1 MDWTKF
7 NNHGESPNHAFE
19 VMCNILFKCWLKKEY
34 KDNISHFAF
43 VNGSGGDGGV
53 EAYGLLKSGDIIG
66 VQSKW
71 FPQKMEAS
79 QFKQIENSFY
89 TAIKVRPELKRY
101 IVCIPRDF
109 TSKKMVKNNQVARD
123 TEESKWI
130 NLCENINKEYP
141 DVVIEL
147 WDETSIQEKLCLPE
161 TQGCYRYWF
170 ECSDVFET
178 EILTSYQRAI
188 NSWAKTKYIPDLYS
202 TGYIHDKL
210 SSFTGSFEAT
220 KKKYDMTQNIYA
232 IVQKLKR
239 AYEDILRL
247 QFPENEKA
255 LFEKVKSDISVL
267 GEWLCIIREIGS
279 LVASGSDI
287 ERDNFE
293 KKFELNCDSS
303 ELKDSSLHFS
313 YYNHFHE
320 VESILDNIEDD
331 FEQFKRCM
339 ISDSHNKIIFL
350 GNQGTG
356 KTAGIVS
363 EIDLMLQDKSFL
375 PVLVQAKDYRKG
387 DSWLSILTRTIGLST
402 TWSELEL
409 FQALENAALLRNRY
423 LNESCD
429 IVVQPKCLIC
439 VDGIDEASSWS
450 FWKERIEETQVY
462 EGIFPN
468 VKFVFLSRPY
478 VFPRYYDLDYRECFY
493 TLPSSGDVSVNELF
507 DDYIAFYKIDLC
519 GNYWIKEILS
529 TPMALKLFCDLYGN
543 SSVGNLDKNS
553 LVITKLFQKKINSVE
568 ESYRKQEKETNQQ
581 SMIKTILVNIATLL
595 TNKNE
600 LTFEDIFN
608 ESKEPIKSHLEDLLF
623 FIEKEGFIYSH
634 QICEDEFSEPVI
646 VYSWGMQ
653 PAFDYLIGRKLY
665 DAIRNGKNIQIEY
678 TNGIYQMLSLIVI
691 EEDGKLISE
700 YSNIKLEESVL
711 FDLICY
717 TLANT
722 SVEIASKYRDYVKKL
737 MHYSE
742 AEFREIVNRVIIPV
756 SEINNHP
763 LGGKLLDEFLRGFDK
778 PAQRDIWWSIPTY
791 LRNNYNASW
800 RTFSELDLSMIA
812 LSDKDNYMGKPLIL
826 VWRLSSVDNDVRRD
840 CRLKLTE
847 WGINNPYE
855 YLDLLLY
862 CADINDEQ
870 IVEDIFAIAYG
881 IALGKFVQKEY
892 LEKLSSWIVE
902 NVYSEEGLFKYE
914 NSAIRYYC
922 KGIVK
927 IAISKGLCDA
937 ECEKR
942 ISEKYIRKSS
952 FMPAYKDSFDSKRLS
967 GYGPIYYDLARYVLC
982 DHLDR
987 FFCINYKTREY
998 LREAEEFIE
1007 KYKKKYDVDMLEPEG
1022 LIISIAFQYLLNQG
1036 WDEKIF
1042 WECEDKNNL
1051 GIDICIRNTYMRST
1065 HGAKSKVMTVAEK
1078 YVWCVKHR
1086 MEAVFA
1092 SQRQYNYYGQG
1103 VRYISDYYEIDDFTN
1118 TYQDYVNSRYTK
1130 IEDKWIHTDQMVKT
1144 PYKEFSA
1151 ENIEKWMK
1159 KKDTPDFTVWLGEKT
1174 DARILYAY
1182 TNIVNEVLGI
1192 EEAIW
1197 ISSGIV
1203 KNNDFEKLIAEVNVY
1218 SEERSEL
1225 LNVAEFHSY
1234 VETCGFY
1241 TPQEVCAV
1249 QSVKEANESIN
1260 IGNEKNVIQVY
1271 KLVATCLSE
1280 HIENIEKT
1288 FYLPSRIA
1296 RILTGITYGDGYE
1309 YINDNNEV
1317 VCKYSDVS
1325 KGENNQQECLQINS
1339 HILESSLKENDYRM
1353 FWVFRVY
1360 RSPSS
1365 KAYEL
1370 YGNDITH
1377 DTDRSYIV
1385 WFDEEKSRYIEL
1397 KEIEPVI
1404 AENNNDYVLKVKSLY
1419 DGLDD

>member
-1 MDWTKF
+1 
-7 NNHGESPNHAFE
+7 
-19 VMCNILFKCWLKKEY
+19 
-34 KDNISHFAF
+34 
-43 VNGSGGDGGV
+43 
-53 EAYGLLKSGDIIG
+53 
-66 VQSKW
+66 
-71 FPQKMEAS
+71 
-79 QFKQIENSFY
+79 
-89 TAIKVRPELKRY
+89 
-101 IVCIPRDF
+101 
-109 TSKKMVKNNQVARD
+109 
-123 TEESKWI
+123 
-130 NLCENINKEYP
+130 
-141 DVVIEL
+141 
-147 WDETSIQEKLCLPE
+147 
-161 TQGCYRYWF
+161 
-170 ECSDVFET
+170 
-178 EILTSYQRAI
+178 
-188 NSWAKTKYIPDLYS
+188 
-202 TGYIHDKL
+202 
-210 SSFTGSFEAT
+210 
-220 KKKYDMTQNIYA
+220 
-232 IVQKLKR
+232 
-239 AYEDILRL
+239 
-247 QFPENEKA
+247 
-255 LFEKVKSDISVL
+255 
-267 GEWLCIIREIGS
+267 
-279 LVASGSDI
+279 
-287 ERDNFE
+287 
-293 KKFELNCDSS
+293 
-303 ELKDSSLHFS
+303 
-313 YYNHFHE
+313 
-320 VESILDNIEDD
+320 
-331 FEQFKRCM
+331 
-339 ISDSHNKIIFL
+339 
-350 GNQGTG
+350 
-356 KTAGIVS
+356 
-363 EIDLMLQDKSFL
+363 
-375 PVLVQAKDYRKG
+375 
-387 DSWLSILTRTIGLST
+387 
-402 TWSELEL
+402 
-409 FQALENAALLRNRY
+409 
-423 LNESCD
+423 
-429 IVVQPKCLIC
+429 
-439 VDGIDEASSWS
+439 
-450 FWKERIEETQVY
+450 
-462 EGIFPN
+462 
-468 VKFVFLSRPY
+468 
-478 VFPRYYDLDYRECFY
+478 
-493 TLPSSGDVSVNELF
+493 
-507 DDYIAFYKIDLC
+507 
-519 GNYWIKEILS
+519 
-529 TPMALKLFCDLYGN
+529 
-543 SSVGNLDKNS
+543 
-553 LVITKLFQKKINSVE
+553 
-568 ESYRKQEKETNQQ
+568 
-581 SMIKTILVNIATLL
+581 
-595 TNKNE
+595 
-600 LTFEDIFN
+600 
-608 ESKEPIKSHLEDLLF
+608 
-623 FIEKEGFIYSH
+623 
-634 QICEDEFSEPVI
+634 
-646 VYSWGMQ
+646 
-653 PAFDYLIGRKLY
+653 
-665 DAIRNGKNIQIEY
+665 
-678 TNGIYQMLSLIVI
+678 
-691 EEDGKLISE
+691 
-700 YSNIKLEESVL
+700 
-711 FDLICY
+711 
-717 TLANT
+717 
-722 SVEIASKYRDYVKKL
+722 

-998 LREAEEFIE
+998 LRETEKFIE
-1007 KYKKKYDVDMLEPEG
+1007 KYKKEYDVDMLAPEG

-1051 GIDICIRNTYMRST
+1051 AIDICIRNTYMRST

-1092 SQRQYNYYGQG
+1092 SQLQYNYYGHG

-1144 PYKEFSA
+1144 PYKEFFA

-1419 DGLDD
+1419 DRLDD

>member
-1 MDWTKF
+1 M
-7 NNHGESPNHAFE
+7 
-19 VMCNILFKCWLKKEY
+19 
-34 KDNISHFAF
+34 
-43 VNGSGGDGGV
+43 
-53 EAYGLLKSGDIIG
+53 
-66 VQSKW
+66 
-71 FPQKMEAS
+71 
-79 QFKQIENSFY
+79 
-89 TAIKVRPELKRY
+89 
-101 IVCIPRDF
+101 
-109 TSKKMVKNNQVARD
+109 
-123 TEESKWI
+123 
-130 NLCENINKEYP
+130 
-141 DVVIEL
+141 
-147 WDETSIQEKLCLPE
+147 
-161 TQGCYRYWF
+161 
-170 ECSDVFET
+170 
-178 EILTSYQRAI
+178 
-188 NSWAKTKYIPDLYS
+188 
-202 TGYIHDKL
+202 
-210 SSFTGSFEAT
+210 
-220 KKKYDMTQNIYA
+220 
-232 IVQKLKR
+232 
-239 AYEDILRL
+239 
-247 QFPENEKA
+247 
-255 LFEKVKSDISVL
+255 
-267 GEWLCIIREIGS
+267 
-279 LVASGSDI
+279 
-287 ERDNFE
+287 
-293 KKFELNCDSS
+293 
-303 ELKDSSLHFS
+303 
-313 YYNHFHE
+313 
-320 VESILDNIEDD
+320 DNIEDD

-791 LRNNYNASW
+791 LRNNYNANW

-881 IALGKFVQKEY
+881 ITLGKFVQKEY

-998 LREAEEFIE
+998 LRESEEFIE

-1092 SQRQYNYYGQG
+1092 SQLQYNYYGQG

>member
-1 MDWTKF
+1 M
-7 NNHGESPNHAFE
+7 P
-19 VMCNILFKCWLKKEY
+19 
-34 KDNISHFAF
+34 
-43 VNGSGGDGGV
+43 
-53 EAYGLLKSGDIIG
+53 
-66 VQSKW
+66 
-71 FPQKMEAS
+71 
-79 QFKQIENSFY
+79 
-89 TAIKVRPELKRY
+89 
-101 IVCIPRDF
+101 
-109 TSKKMVKNNQVARD
+109 
-123 TEESKWI
+123 
-130 NLCENINKEYP
+130 
-141 DVVIEL
+141 
-147 WDETSIQEKLCLPE
+147 
-161 TQGCYRYWF
+161 
-170 ECSDVFET
+170 
-178 EILTSYQRAI
+178 
-188 NSWAKTKYIPDLYS
+188 
-202 TGYIHDKL
+202 
-210 SSFTGSFEAT
+210 
-220 KKKYDMTQNIYA
+220 
-232 IVQKLKR
+232 
-239 AYEDILRL
+239 
-247 QFPENEKA
+247 
-255 LFEKVKSDISVL
+255 
-267 GEWLCIIREIGS
+267 
-279 LVASGSDI
+279 
-287 ERDNFE
+287 
-293 KKFELNCDSS
+293 
-303 ELKDSSLHFS
+303 
-313 YYNHFHE
+313 
-320 VESILDNIEDD
+320 
-331 FEQFKRCM
+331 
-339 ISDSHNKIIFL
+339 
-350 GNQGTG
+350 
-356 KTAGIVS
+356 
-363 EIDLMLQDKSFL
+363 
-375 PVLVQAKDYRKG
+375 
-387 DSWLSILTRTIGLST
+387 
-402 TWSELEL
+402 
-409 FQALENAALLRNRY
+409 
-423 LNESCD
+423 
-429 IVVQPKCLIC
+429 
-439 VDGIDEASSWS
+439 
-450 FWKERIEETQVY
+450 
-462 EGIFPN
+462 
-468 VKFVFLSRPY
+468 
-478 VFPRYYDLDYRECFY
+478 
-493 TLPSSGDVSVNELF
+493 VNELF

-581 SMIKTILVNIATLL
+581 SMIKTVLVTVATLL
-595 TNKNE
+595 TNKKE
-600 LTFEDIFN
+600 VTFEDILN

-623 FIEKEGFIYSH
+623 FIENEGFIYSH
-634 QICEDEFSEPVI
+634 QICKDEFSEPAV

-665 DAIRNGKNIQIEY
+665 DAIKNGKNIQIEY

-700 YSNIKLEESVL
+700 YSNIKLEDSVL

-737 MHYSE
+737 MQYSE
-742 AEFREIVNRVIIPV
+742 AEFREIVNKVIIPV
-756 SEINNHP
+756 SKIDNHP
-763 LGGKLLDEFLRGFDK
+763 LGGNLLDEFLRSFDK

-800 RTFSELDLSMIA
+800 RTYSELDLSMIA

-892 LEKLSSWIVE
+892 LDKLSSWIVK

-927 IAISKGLCDA
+927 IAILKGLCDA
-937 ECEKR
+937 ECENR

-952 FMPAYKDSFDSKRLS
+952 FMPAYKDSFNSKRLS
-967 GYGPIYYDLARYVLC
+967 GYGPIDYDLARYVLC

-987 FFCINYKTREY
+987 FFCSDYKTREY
-998 LREAEEFIE
+998 LKETADFIE
-1007 KYKKKYDVDMLEPEG
+1007 QYKKEYDVDTLEPEG
-1022 LIISIAFQYLLNQG
+1022 LIISIAYQYLLNQG
-1036 WDEKIF
+1036 WDKKTF

-1051 GIDICIRNTYMRST
+1051 GIDICIRHTHSPST
-1065 HGAKSKVMTVAEK
+1065 HGAMSRVMTVAEK

-1086 MEAVFA
+1086 MEAAFA
-1092 SQRQYNYYGQG
+1092 SQLQYNDYGQG
-1103 VRYISDYYEIDDFTN
+1103 IRYISDYYEIDDFTN

-1159 KKDTPDFTVWLGEKT
+1159 KKDTPNFTVWLGEKT

-1203 KNNDFEKLIAEVNVY
+1203 KNNDFEKLVAEVNVY

-1260 IGNEKNVIQVY
+1260 IGNEENVIQVY
-1271 KLVATCLSE
+1271 KLVSTCLSE
-1280 HIENIEKT
+1280 HIEDIEKT

-1339 HILESSLKENDYRM
+1339 HILESFLKENDYRM

-1385 WFDEEKSRYIEL
+1385 WFDEDKSRYIEL

-1404 AENNNDYVLKVKSLY
+1404 AENNNDYVLKVKYLY
-1419 DGLDD
+1419 D

>member
-1 MDWTKF
+1 M
-7 NNHGESPNHAFE
+7 
-19 VMCNILFKCWLKKEY
+19 
-34 KDNISHFAF
+34 
-43 VNGSGGDGGV
+43 
-53 EAYGLLKSGDIIG
+53 
-66 VQSKW
+66 
-71 FPQKMEAS
+71 
-79 QFKQIENSFY
+79 
-89 TAIKVRPELKRY
+89 
-101 IVCIPRDF
+101 
-109 TSKKMVKNNQVARD
+109 
-123 TEESKWI
+123 
-130 NLCENINKEYP
+130 
-141 DVVIEL
+141 
-147 WDETSIQEKLCLPE
+147 
-161 TQGCYRYWF
+161 
-170 ECSDVFET
+170 
-178 EILTSYQRAI
+178 
-188 NSWAKTKYIPDLYS
+188 
-202 TGYIHDKL
+202 
-210 SSFTGSFEAT
+210 
-220 KKKYDMTQNIYA
+220 
-232 IVQKLKR
+232 
-239 AYEDILRL
+239 
-247 QFPENEKA
+247 
-255 LFEKVKSDISVL
+255 
-267 GEWLCIIREIGS
+267 
-279 LVASGSDI
+279 
-287 ERDNFE
+287 
-293 KKFELNCDSS
+293 
-303 ELKDSSLHFS
+303 
-313 YYNHFHE
+313 
-320 VESILDNIEDD
+320 
-331 FEQFKRCM
+331 
-339 ISDSHNKIIFL
+339 
-350 GNQGTG
+350 
-356 KTAGIVS
+356 
-363 EIDLMLQDKSFL
+363 
-375 PVLVQAKDYRKG
+375 
-387 DSWLSILTRTIGLST
+387 
-402 TWSELEL
+402 
-409 FQALENAALLRNRY
+409 
-423 LNESCD
+423 
-429 IVVQPKCLIC
+429 
-439 VDGIDEASSWS
+439 
-450 FWKERIEETQVY
+450 
-462 EGIFPN
+462 
-468 VKFVFLSRPY
+468 
-478 VFPRYYDLDYRECFY
+478 
-493 TLPSSGDVSVNELF
+493 
-507 DDYIAFYKIDLC
+507 
-519 GNYWIKEILS
+519 
-529 TPMALKLFCDLYGN
+529 
-543 SSVGNLDKNS
+543 
-553 LVITKLFQKKINSVE
+553 
-568 ESYRKQEKETNQQ
+568 
-581 SMIKTILVNIATLL
+581 
-595 TNKNE
+595 
-600 LTFEDIFN
+600 
-608 ESKEPIKSHLEDLLF
+608 
-623 FIEKEGFIYSH
+623 
-634 QICEDEFSEPVI
+634 I

-998 LREAEEFIE
+998 LRETEKFIE
-1007 KYKKKYDVDMLEPEG
+1007 KYKKEYDVDMLAPEG

-1092 SQRQYNYYGQG
+1092 SQLQYNYYGQG

-1159 KKDTPDFTVWLGEKT
+1159 KKDTPNFTVWLGEKT

>member
-1 MDWTKF
+1 M
-7 NNHGESPNHAFE
+7 
-19 VMCNILFKCWLKKEY
+19 
-34 KDNISHFAF
+34 
-43 VNGSGGDGGV
+43 
-53 EAYGLLKSGDIIG
+53 
-66 VQSKW
+66 
-71 FPQKMEAS
+71 
-79 QFKQIENSFY
+79 
-89 TAIKVRPELKRY
+89 
-101 IVCIPRDF
+101 
-109 TSKKMVKNNQVARD
+109 
-123 TEESKWI
+123 
-130 NLCENINKEYP
+130 
-141 DVVIEL
+141 
-147 WDETSIQEKLCLPE
+147 
-161 TQGCYRYWF
+161 
-170 ECSDVFET
+170 
-178 EILTSYQRAI
+178 
-188 NSWAKTKYIPDLYS
+188 
-202 TGYIHDKL
+202 
-210 SSFTGSFEAT
+210 
-220 KKKYDMTQNIYA
+220 
-232 IVQKLKR
+232 
-239 AYEDILRL
+239 
-247 QFPENEKA
+247 
-255 LFEKVKSDISVL
+255 
-267 GEWLCIIREIGS
+267 
-279 LVASGSDI
+279 
-287 ERDNFE
+287 
-293 KKFELNCDSS
+293 
-303 ELKDSSLHFS
+303 HFS

-608 ESKEPIKSHLEDLLF
+608 ESREPIKSHLEDLLF

-653 PAFDYLIGRKLY
+653 PEFDYLIGRKLY

-1092 SQRQYNYYGQG
+1092 SQLQYNYYGQG

-1404 AENNNDYVLKVKSLY
+1404 AENNNDYVLKVKYLY

>member
-1 MDWTKF
+1 M
-7 NNHGESPNHAFE
+7 
-19 VMCNILFKCWLKKEY
+19 
-34 KDNISHFAF
+34 
-43 VNGSGGDGGV
+43 
-53 EAYGLLKSGDIIG
+53 
-66 VQSKW
+66 
-71 FPQKMEAS
+71 
-79 QFKQIENSFY
+79 
-89 TAIKVRPELKRY
+89 
-101 IVCIPRDF
+101 
-109 TSKKMVKNNQVARD
+109 
-123 TEESKWI
+123 
-130 NLCENINKEYP
+130 
-141 DVVIEL
+141 
-147 WDETSIQEKLCLPE
+147 
-161 TQGCYRYWF
+161 
-170 ECSDVFET
+170 
-178 EILTSYQRAI
+178 
-188 NSWAKTKYIPDLYS
+188 
-202 TGYIHDKL
+202 
-210 SSFTGSFEAT
+210 
-220 KKKYDMTQNIYA
+220 
-232 IVQKLKR
+232 
-239 AYEDILRL
+239 
-247 QFPENEKA
+247 
-255 LFEKVKSDISVL
+255 
-267 GEWLCIIREIGS
+267 
-279 LVASGSDI
+279 
-287 ERDNFE
+287 
-293 KKFELNCDSS
+293 
-303 ELKDSSLHFS
+303 
-313 YYNHFHE
+313 
-320 VESILDNIEDD
+320 
-331 FEQFKRCM
+331 
-339 ISDSHNKIIFL
+339 
-350 GNQGTG
+350 
-356 KTAGIVS
+356 
-363 EIDLMLQDKSFL
+363 
-375 PVLVQAKDYRKG
+375 
-387 DSWLSILTRTIGLST
+387 
-402 TWSELEL
+402 
-409 FQALENAALLRNRY
+409 
-423 LNESCD
+423 
-429 IVVQPKCLIC
+429 
-439 VDGIDEASSWS
+439 
-450 FWKERIEETQVY
+450 
-462 EGIFPN
+462 
-468 VKFVFLSRPY
+468 
-478 VFPRYYDLDYRECFY
+478 
-493 TLPSSGDVSVNELF
+493 
-507 DDYIAFYKIDLC
+507 
-519 GNYWIKEILS
+519 
-529 TPMALKLFCDLYGN
+529 
-543 SSVGNLDKNS
+543 
-553 LVITKLFQKKINSVE
+553 
-568 ESYRKQEKETNQQ
+568 
-581 SMIKTILVNIATLL
+581 
-595 TNKNE
+595 
-600 LTFEDIFN
+600 
-608 ESKEPIKSHLEDLLF
+608 EDLLF

-665 DAIRNGKNIQIEY
+665 DAIRNGKNIQLEY

-998 LREAEEFIE
+998 LRETEKFIE
-1007 KYKKKYDVDMLEPEG
+1007 KYKKEYDVDMLAPEG

-1051 GIDICIRNTYMRST
+1051 AIDICIRNTYMRST

-1092 SQRQYNYYGQG
+1092 SQLQYNYYGHG

-1144 PYKEFSA
+1144 PYKEFFA

-1419 DGLDD
+1419 DRLDD

>member
-1 MDWTKF
+1 M
-7 NNHGESPNHAFE
+7 
-19 VMCNILFKCWLKKEY
+19 
-34 KDNISHFAF
+34 
-43 VNGSGGDGGV
+43 
-53 EAYGLLKSGDIIG
+53 
-66 VQSKW
+66 
-71 FPQKMEAS
+71 
-79 QFKQIENSFY
+79 
-89 TAIKVRPELKRY
+89 
-101 IVCIPRDF
+101 
-109 TSKKMVKNNQVARD
+109 
-123 TEESKWI
+123 
-130 NLCENINKEYP
+130 
-141 DVVIEL
+141 
-147 WDETSIQEKLCLPE
+147 
-161 TQGCYRYWF
+161 
-170 ECSDVFET
+170 
-178 EILTSYQRAI
+178 
-188 NSWAKTKYIPDLYS
+188 
-202 TGYIHDKL
+202 
-210 SSFTGSFEAT
+210 
-220 KKKYDMTQNIYA
+220 
-232 IVQKLKR
+232 
-239 AYEDILRL
+239 
-247 QFPENEKA
+247 
-255 LFEKVKSDISVL
+255 
-267 GEWLCIIREIGS
+267 
-279 LVASGSDI
+279 
-287 ERDNFE
+287 
-293 KKFELNCDSS
+293 
-303 ELKDSSLHFS
+303 HFS

-519 GNYWIKEILS
+519 GNYWIKEKLS

-608 ESKEPIKSHLEDLLF
+608 ESREPIKSHLEDLLF

-763 LGGKLLDEFLRGFDK
+763 LGGMLLDEFLRGFDK

-1092 SQRQYNYYGQG
+1092 SQLQYNYYGQG

>member
-1 MDWTKF
+1 M
-7 NNHGESPNHAFE
+7 
-19 VMCNILFKCWLKKEY
+19 
-34 KDNISHFAF
+34 
-43 VNGSGGDGGV
+43 
-53 EAYGLLKSGDIIG
+53 
-66 VQSKW
+66 
-71 FPQKMEAS
+71 
-79 QFKQIENSFY
+79 
-89 TAIKVRPELKRY
+89 
-101 IVCIPRDF
+101 
-109 TSKKMVKNNQVARD
+109 
-123 TEESKWI
+123 
-130 NLCENINKEYP
+130 
-141 DVVIEL
+141 
-147 WDETSIQEKLCLPE
+147 
-161 TQGCYRYWF
+161 
-170 ECSDVFET
+170 
-178 EILTSYQRAI
+178 
-188 NSWAKTKYIPDLYS
+188 
-202 TGYIHDKL
+202 
-210 SSFTGSFEAT
+210 
-220 KKKYDMTQNIYA
+220 
-232 IVQKLKR
+232 
-239 AYEDILRL
+239 
-247 QFPENEKA
+247 
-255 LFEKVKSDISVL
+255 
-267 GEWLCIIREIGS
+267 
-279 LVASGSDI
+279 
-287 ERDNFE
+287 
-293 KKFELNCDSS
+293 
-303 ELKDSSLHFS
+303 
-313 YYNHFHE
+313 
-320 VESILDNIEDD
+320 DNIEDD

-519 GNYWIKEILS
+519 GNYWIKEKLS

-608 ESKEPIKSHLEDLLF
+608 ESREPIKSHLEDLLF

-1092 SQRQYNYYGQG
+1092 SQLQYNYYGQG

-1280 HIENIEKT
+1280 HIENIEKA

>member
-1 MDWTKF
+1 MF
-7 NNHGESPNHAFE
+7 
-19 VMCNILFKCWLKKEY
+19 L
-34 KDNISHFAF
+34 
-43 VNGSGGDGGV
+43 
-53 EAYGLLKSGDIIG
+53 
-66 VQSKW
+66 
-71 FPQKMEAS
+71 
-79 QFKQIENSFY
+79 
-89 TAIKVRPELKRY
+89 Y
-101 IVCIPRDF
+101 I
-109 TSKKMVKNNQVARD
+109 
-123 TEESKWI
+123 
-130 NLCENINKEYP
+130 
-141 DVVIEL
+141 
-147 WDETSIQEKLCLPE
+147 
-161 TQGCYRYWF
+161 
-170 ECSDVFET
+170 
-178 EILTSYQRAI
+178 
-188 NSWAKTKYIPDLYS
+188 TKY
-202 TGYIHDKL
+202 
-210 SSFTGSFEAT
+210 
-220 KKKYDMTQNIYA
+220 
-232 IVQKLKR
+232 
-239 AYEDILRL
+239 
-247 QFPENEKA
+247 
-255 LFEKVKSDISVL
+255 
-267 GEWLCIIREIGS
+267 
-279 LVASGSDI
+279 
-287 ERDNFE
+287 
-293 KKFELNCDSS
+293 
-303 ELKDSSLHFS
+303 
-313 YYNHFHE
+313 
-320 VESILDNIEDD
+320 
-331 FEQFKRCM
+331 
-339 ISDSHNKIIFL
+339 
-350 GNQGTG
+350 
-356 KTAGIVS
+356 
-363 EIDLMLQDKSFL
+363 
-375 PVLVQAKDYRKG
+375 
-387 DSWLSILTRTIGLST
+387 
-402 TWSELEL
+402 
-409 FQALENAALLRNRY
+409 
-423 LNESCD
+423 
-429 IVVQPKCLIC
+429 
-439 VDGIDEASSWS
+439 
-450 FWKERIEETQVY
+450 
-462 EGIFPN
+462 
-468 VKFVFLSRPY
+468 
-478 VFPRYYDLDYRECFY
+478 
-493 TLPSSGDVSVNELF
+493 VSVNELF

-519 GNYWIKEILS
+519 GNYWIKEKLS

-608 ESKEPIKSHLEDLLF
+608 ESREPIKSHLEDLLF

-1092 SQRQYNYYGQG
+1092 SQLQYNYYGQG

-1353 FWVFRVY
+1353 FWVY

>member
-1 MDWTKF
+1 M
-7 NNHGESPNHAFE
+7 
-19 VMCNILFKCWLKKEY
+19 
-34 KDNISHFAF
+34 
-43 VNGSGGDGGV
+43 
-53 EAYGLLKSGDIIG
+53 
-66 VQSKW
+66 
-71 FPQKMEAS
+71 
-79 QFKQIENSFY
+79 
-89 TAIKVRPELKRY
+89 
-101 IVCIPRDF
+101 
-109 TSKKMVKNNQVARD
+109 
-123 TEESKWI
+123 
-130 NLCENINKEYP
+130 
-141 DVVIEL
+141 
-147 WDETSIQEKLCLPE
+147 
-161 TQGCYRYWF
+161 
-170 ECSDVFET
+170 
-178 EILTSYQRAI
+178 
-188 NSWAKTKYIPDLYS
+188 
-202 TGYIHDKL
+202 
-210 SSFTGSFEAT
+210 
-220 KKKYDMTQNIYA
+220 
-232 IVQKLKR
+232 
-239 AYEDILRL
+239 
-247 QFPENEKA
+247 
-255 LFEKVKSDISVL
+255 
-267 GEWLCIIREIGS
+267 
-279 LVASGSDI
+279 
-287 ERDNFE
+287 
-293 KKFELNCDSS
+293 
-303 ELKDSSLHFS
+303 HFS

-791 LRNNYNASW
+791 LRNNYNANW

-881 IALGKFVQKEY
+881 ITLGKFVQKEY

-998 LREAEEFIE
+998 LRESEEFIE

-1092 SQRQYNYYGQG
+1092 SQLQYNYYGQG

>member
-1 MDWTKF
+1 M
-7 NNHGESPNHAFE
+7 
-19 VMCNILFKCWLKKEY
+19 
-34 KDNISHFAF
+34 
-43 VNGSGGDGGV
+43 
-53 EAYGLLKSGDIIG
+53 
-66 VQSKW
+66 
-71 FPQKMEAS
+71 
-79 QFKQIENSFY
+79 
-89 TAIKVRPELKRY
+89 
-101 IVCIPRDF
+101 
-109 TSKKMVKNNQVARD
+109 
-123 TEESKWI
+123 
-130 NLCENINKEYP
+130 
-141 DVVIEL
+141 
-147 WDETSIQEKLCLPE
+147 
-161 TQGCYRYWF
+161 
-170 ECSDVFET
+170 
-178 EILTSYQRAI
+178 
-188 NSWAKTKYIPDLYS
+188 
-202 TGYIHDKL
+202 
-210 SSFTGSFEAT
+210 
-220 KKKYDMTQNIYA
+220 
-232 IVQKLKR
+232 
-239 AYEDILRL
+239 
-247 QFPENEKA
+247 
-255 LFEKVKSDISVL
+255 
-267 GEWLCIIREIGS
+267 
-279 LVASGSDI
+279 
-287 ERDNFE
+287 
-293 KKFELNCDSS
+293 
-303 ELKDSSLHFS
+303 
-313 YYNHFHE
+313 
-320 VESILDNIEDD
+320 DNIEDD

-519 GNYWIKEILS
+519 GNYWIKEKLS

-608 ESKEPIKSHLEDLLF
+608 ESREPIKSHLEDLLF

-1092 SQRQYNYYGQG
+1092 SQLQYNYYGQG

>member
-1 MDWTKF
+1 
-7 NNHGESPNHAFE
+7 
-19 VMCNILFKCWLKKEY
+19 
-34 KDNISHFAF
+34 
-43 VNGSGGDGGV
+43 
-53 EAYGLLKSGDIIG
+53 
-66 VQSKW
+66 
-71 FPQKMEAS
+71 
-79 QFKQIENSFY
+79 
-89 TAIKVRPELKRY
+89 
-101 IVCIPRDF
+101 
-109 TSKKMVKNNQVARD
+109 
-123 TEESKWI
+123 
-130 NLCENINKEYP
+130 
-141 DVVIEL
+141 
-147 WDETSIQEKLCLPE
+147 
-161 TQGCYRYWF
+161 
-170 ECSDVFET
+170 
-178 EILTSYQRAI
+178 
-188 NSWAKTKYIPDLYS
+188 
-202 TGYIHDKL
+202 
-210 SSFTGSFEAT
+210 
-220 KKKYDMTQNIYA
+220 
-232 IVQKLKR
+232 
-239 AYEDILRL
+239 
-247 QFPENEKA
+247 
-255 LFEKVKSDISVL
+255 
-267 GEWLCIIREIGS
+267 
-279 LVASGSDI
+279 
-287 ERDNFE
+287 
-293 KKFELNCDSS
+293 
-303 ELKDSSLHFS
+303 
-313 YYNHFHE
+313 
-320 VESILDNIEDD
+320 
-331 FEQFKRCM
+331 M

-1092 SQRQYNYYGQG
+1092 SQLQYNYYGQG

-1397 KEIEPVI
+1397 KEIEPAI

>member
-1 MDWTKF
+1 M
-7 NNHGESPNHAFE
+7 
-19 VMCNILFKCWLKKEY
+19 
-34 KDNISHFAF
+34 
-43 VNGSGGDGGV
+43 
-53 EAYGLLKSGDIIG
+53 
-66 VQSKW
+66 
-71 FPQKMEAS
+71 
-79 QFKQIENSFY
+79 
-89 TAIKVRPELKRY
+89 
-101 IVCIPRDF
+101 
-109 TSKKMVKNNQVARD
+109 
-123 TEESKWI
+123 
-130 NLCENINKEYP
+130 
-141 DVVIEL
+141 
-147 WDETSIQEKLCLPE
+147 
-161 TQGCYRYWF
+161 
-170 ECSDVFET
+170 
-178 EILTSYQRAI
+178 
-188 NSWAKTKYIPDLYS
+188 
-202 TGYIHDKL
+202 
-210 SSFTGSFEAT
+210 
-220 KKKYDMTQNIYA
+220 
-232 IVQKLKR
+232 
-239 AYEDILRL
+239 
-247 QFPENEKA
+247 
-255 LFEKVKSDISVL
+255 
-267 GEWLCIIREIGS
+267 
-279 LVASGSDI
+279 
-287 ERDNFE
+287 
-293 KKFELNCDSS
+293 
-303 ELKDSSLHFS
+303 
-313 YYNHFHE
+313 
-320 VESILDNIEDD
+320 
-331 FEQFKRCM
+331 
-339 ISDSHNKIIFL
+339 
-350 GNQGTG
+350 
-356 KTAGIVS
+356 
-363 EIDLMLQDKSFL
+363 
-375 PVLVQAKDYRKG
+375 
-387 DSWLSILTRTIGLST
+387 
-402 TWSELEL
+402 
-409 FQALENAALLRNRY
+409 
-423 LNESCD
+423 
-429 IVVQPKCLIC
+429 
-439 VDGIDEASSWS
+439 
-450 FWKERIEETQVY
+450 
-462 EGIFPN
+462 
-468 VKFVFLSRPY
+468 
-478 VFPRYYDLDYRECFY
+478 
-493 TLPSSGDVSVNELF
+493 SVNELF

-608 ESKEPIKSHLEDLLF
+608 ESREPIKSHLEDLLF

-665 DAIRNGKNIQIEY
+665 DAIRNGKNIQLEY

-998 LREAEEFIE
+998 LRETEKFIE
-1007 KYKKKYDVDMLEPEG
+1007 KYKKEYDVDMLAPEG

-1051 GIDICIRNTYMRST
+1051 AIDICIRNTYMRSP

-1092 SQRQYNYYGQG
+1092 SQLQYNYYGHG

-1144 PYKEFSA
+1144 PYKEFFA

-1419 DGLDD
+1419 DRLDD

>member
-1 MDWTKF
+1 M
-7 NNHGESPNHAFE
+7 
-19 VMCNILFKCWLKKEY
+19 
-34 KDNISHFAF
+34 
-43 VNGSGGDGGV
+43 
-53 EAYGLLKSGDIIG
+53 
-66 VQSKW
+66 
-71 FPQKMEAS
+71 
-79 QFKQIENSFY
+79 
-89 TAIKVRPELKRY
+89 
-101 IVCIPRDF
+101 
-109 TSKKMVKNNQVARD
+109 
-123 TEESKWI
+123 
-130 NLCENINKEYP
+130 
-141 DVVIEL
+141 
-147 WDETSIQEKLCLPE
+147 
-161 TQGCYRYWF
+161 
-170 ECSDVFET
+170 
-178 EILTSYQRAI
+178 
-188 NSWAKTKYIPDLYS
+188 
-202 TGYIHDKL
+202 
-210 SSFTGSFEAT
+210 
-220 KKKYDMTQNIYA
+220 
-232 IVQKLKR
+232 
-239 AYEDILRL
+239 
-247 QFPENEKA
+247 
-255 LFEKVKSDISVL
+255 
-267 GEWLCIIREIGS
+267 
-279 LVASGSDI
+279 
-287 ERDNFE
+287 
-293 KKFELNCDSS
+293 
-303 ELKDSSLHFS
+303 
-313 YYNHFHE
+313 
-320 VESILDNIEDD
+320 
-331 FEQFKRCM
+331 
-339 ISDSHNKIIFL
+339 
-350 GNQGTG
+350 
-356 KTAGIVS
+356 
-363 EIDLMLQDKSFL
+363 
-375 PVLVQAKDYRKG
+375 
-387 DSWLSILTRTIGLST
+387 
-402 TWSELEL
+402 
-409 FQALENAALLRNRY
+409 
-423 LNESCD
+423 
-429 IVVQPKCLIC
+429 
-439 VDGIDEASSWS
+439 
-450 FWKERIEETQVY
+450 
-462 EGIFPN
+462 
-468 VKFVFLSRPY
+468 
-478 VFPRYYDLDYRECFY
+478 
-493 TLPSSGDVSVNELF
+493 
-507 DDYIAFYKIDLC
+507 
-519 GNYWIKEILS
+519 
-529 TPMALKLFCDLYGN
+529 
-543 SSVGNLDKNS
+543 
-553 LVITKLFQKKINSVE
+553 
-568 ESYRKQEKETNQQ
+568 
-581 SMIKTILVNIATLL
+581 
-595 TNKNE
+595 
-600 LTFEDIFN
+600 
-608 ESKEPIKSHLEDLLF
+608 
-623 FIEKEGFIYSH
+623 
-634 QICEDEFSEPVI
+634 I

-717 TLANT
+717 TLANA
-722 SVEIASKYRDYVKKL
+722 SVEIASKYHDYVKKL

-778 PAQRDIWWSIPTY
+778 PAQRDIWWSIPSY

-840 CRLKLTE
+840 CRLNLTE

-998 LREAEEFIE
+998 LRETEKFIE
-1007 KYKKKYDVDMLEPEG
+1007 KYKKEYDVDMLAPEG

-1092 SQRQYNYYGQG
+1092 SQLQYNYYGQG

-1339 HILESSLKENDYRM
+1339 HILASSLKENDYRM

-1404 AENNNDYVLKVKSLY
+1404 VENNNDYVLKVKYLY
-1419 DGLDD
+1419 D

>member
-1 MDWTKF
+1 M
-7 NNHGESPNHAFE
+7 
-19 VMCNILFKCWLKKEY
+19 
-34 KDNISHFAF
+34 
-43 VNGSGGDGGV
+43 
-53 EAYGLLKSGDIIG
+53 
-66 VQSKW
+66 
-71 FPQKMEAS
+71 
-79 QFKQIENSFY
+79 
-89 TAIKVRPELKRY
+89 
-101 IVCIPRDF
+101 
-109 TSKKMVKNNQVARD
+109 
-123 TEESKWI
+123 
-130 NLCENINKEYP
+130 
-141 DVVIEL
+141 
-147 WDETSIQEKLCLPE
+147 
-161 TQGCYRYWF
+161 
-170 ECSDVFET
+170 
-178 EILTSYQRAI
+178 
-188 NSWAKTKYIPDLYS
+188 
-202 TGYIHDKL
+202 
-210 SSFTGSFEAT
+210 
-220 KKKYDMTQNIYA
+220 
-232 IVQKLKR
+232 
-239 AYEDILRL
+239 
-247 QFPENEKA
+247 
-255 LFEKVKSDISVL
+255 
-267 GEWLCIIREIGS
+267 
-279 LVASGSDI
+279 
-287 ERDNFE
+287 
-293 KKFELNCDSS
+293 
-303 ELKDSSLHFS
+303 HFS

-363 EIDLMLQDKSFL
+363 EIDLILQDKSFL

-478 VFPRYYDLDYRECFY
+478 VFPRYCDLDYRECFY

-608 ESKEPIKSHLEDLLF
+608 ESREPIKSHLEDLLF

-1092 SQRQYNYYGQG
+1092 SQLQYNYYGQG

>member
-1 MDWTKF
+1 M
-7 NNHGESPNHAFE
+7 
-19 VMCNILFKCWLKKEY
+19 
-34 KDNISHFAF
+34 
-43 VNGSGGDGGV
+43 
-53 EAYGLLKSGDIIG
+53 
-66 VQSKW
+66 
-71 FPQKMEAS
+71 
-79 QFKQIENSFY
+79 
-89 TAIKVRPELKRY
+89 
-101 IVCIPRDF
+101 
-109 TSKKMVKNNQVARD
+109 
-123 TEESKWI
+123 
-130 NLCENINKEYP
+130 
-141 DVVIEL
+141 
-147 WDETSIQEKLCLPE
+147 
-161 TQGCYRYWF
+161 
-170 ECSDVFET
+170 
-178 EILTSYQRAI
+178 
-188 NSWAKTKYIPDLYS
+188 
-202 TGYIHDKL
+202 
-210 SSFTGSFEAT
+210 
-220 KKKYDMTQNIYA
+220 
-232 IVQKLKR
+232 
-239 AYEDILRL
+239 
-247 QFPENEKA
+247 
-255 LFEKVKSDISVL
+255 
-267 GEWLCIIREIGS
+267 
-279 LVASGSDI
+279 
-287 ERDNFE
+287 
-293 KKFELNCDSS
+293 
-303 ELKDSSLHFS
+303 
-313 YYNHFHE
+313 
-320 VESILDNIEDD
+320 
-331 FEQFKRCM
+331 
-339 ISDSHNKIIFL
+339 
-350 GNQGTG
+350 
-356 KTAGIVS
+356 
-363 EIDLMLQDKSFL
+363 
-375 PVLVQAKDYRKG
+375 
-387 DSWLSILTRTIGLST
+387 
-402 TWSELEL
+402 
-409 FQALENAALLRNRY
+409 
-423 LNESCD
+423 
-429 IVVQPKCLIC
+429 
-439 VDGIDEASSWS
+439 
-450 FWKERIEETQVY
+450 
-462 EGIFPN
+462 
-468 VKFVFLSRPY
+468 
-478 VFPRYYDLDYRECFY
+478 
-493 TLPSSGDVSVNELF
+493 SVNELF

-568 ESYRKQEKETNQQ
+568 ESYRKQEKEINQQ

-608 ESKEPIKSHLEDLLF
+608 ESREPIKSHLEDLLF

-711 FDLICY
+711 FDLIFY

-722 SVEIASKYRDYVKKL
+722 SVEIASKYHDYVKKL

-778 PAQRDIWWSIPTY
+778 PAQRDIWWSIPSY

-998 LREAEEFIE
+998 LRETEKFIE
-1007 KYKKKYDVDMLEPEG
+1007 KYKKEYDVDMLAPEG

-1092 SQRQYNYYGQG
+1092 SQLQYNYYGQG

-1296 RILTGITYGDGYE
+1296 RILMGITYGDGYE

-1339 HILESSLKENDYRM
+1339 HILASSLKENDYRM

-1404 AENNNDYVLKVKSLY
+1404 VENNNDYVLKVKYLY
-1419 DGLDD
+1419 D

>member
-1 MDWTKF
+1 M
-7 NNHGESPNHAFE
+7 
-19 VMCNILFKCWLKKEY
+19 
-34 KDNISHFAF
+34 
-43 VNGSGGDGGV
+43 
-53 EAYGLLKSGDIIG
+53 
-66 VQSKW
+66 
-71 FPQKMEAS
+71 
-79 QFKQIENSFY
+79 
-89 TAIKVRPELKRY
+89 
-101 IVCIPRDF
+101 
-109 TSKKMVKNNQVARD
+109 
-123 TEESKWI
+123 
-130 NLCENINKEYP
+130 
-141 DVVIEL
+141 
-147 WDETSIQEKLCLPE
+147 
-161 TQGCYRYWF
+161 
-170 ECSDVFET
+170 
-178 EILTSYQRAI
+178 
-188 NSWAKTKYIPDLYS
+188 
-202 TGYIHDKL
+202 
-210 SSFTGSFEAT
+210 
-220 KKKYDMTQNIYA
+220 
-232 IVQKLKR
+232 
-239 AYEDILRL
+239 
-247 QFPENEKA
+247 
-255 LFEKVKSDISVL
+255 
-267 GEWLCIIREIGS
+267 
-279 LVASGSDI
+279 
-287 ERDNFE
+287 
-293 KKFELNCDSS
+293 
-303 ELKDSSLHFS
+303 
-313 YYNHFHE
+313 
-320 VESILDNIEDD
+320 
-331 FEQFKRCM
+331 
-339 ISDSHNKIIFL
+339 
-350 GNQGTG
+350 
-356 KTAGIVS
+356 
-363 EIDLMLQDKSFL
+363 
-375 PVLVQAKDYRKG
+375 
-387 DSWLSILTRTIGLST
+387 
-402 TWSELEL
+402 
-409 FQALENAALLRNRY
+409 
-423 LNESCD
+423 
-429 IVVQPKCLIC
+429 
-439 VDGIDEASSWS
+439 
-450 FWKERIEETQVY
+450 
-462 EGIFPN
+462 
-468 VKFVFLSRPY
+468 
-478 VFPRYYDLDYRECFY
+478 
-493 TLPSSGDVSVNELF
+493 
-507 DDYIAFYKIDLC
+507 
-519 GNYWIKEILS
+519 
-529 TPMALKLFCDLYGN
+529 
-543 SSVGNLDKNS
+543 
-553 LVITKLFQKKINSVE
+553 
-568 ESYRKQEKETNQQ
+568 
-581 SMIKTILVNIATLL
+581 
-595 TNKNE
+595 
-600 LTFEDIFN
+600 
-608 ESKEPIKSHLEDLLF
+608 
-623 FIEKEGFIYSH
+623 
-634 QICEDEFSEPVI
+634 I

-722 SVEIASKYRDYVKKL
+722 SVEIASKYHDYVKKL

-756 SEINNHP
+756 SEINNHH

-778 PAQRDIWWSIPTY
+778 PAQRDIWWSIPSY

-998 LREAEEFIE
+998 LRETEKFIE
-1007 KYKKKYDVDMLEPEG
+1007 KYKKEYDVDMLAPEG

-1092 SQRQYNYYGQG
+1092 SQLQYNYYGQG

-1339 HILESSLKENDYRM
+1339 HILASSLKENDYRM

-1404 AENNNDYVLKVKSLY
+1404 VENNNDYVLKVKYLY
-1419 DGLDD
+1419 D

>member
-1 MDWTKF
+1 M
-7 NNHGESPNHAFE
+7 
-19 VMCNILFKCWLKKEY
+19 
-34 KDNISHFAF
+34 
-43 VNGSGGDGGV
+43 
-53 EAYGLLKSGDIIG
+53 
-66 VQSKW
+66 
-71 FPQKMEAS
+71 
-79 QFKQIENSFY
+79 
-89 TAIKVRPELKRY
+89 
-101 IVCIPRDF
+101 
-109 TSKKMVKNNQVARD
+109 
-123 TEESKWI
+123 
-130 NLCENINKEYP
+130 
-141 DVVIEL
+141 
-147 WDETSIQEKLCLPE
+147 
-161 TQGCYRYWF
+161 
-170 ECSDVFET
+170 
-178 EILTSYQRAI
+178 
-188 NSWAKTKYIPDLYS
+188 
-202 TGYIHDKL
+202 
-210 SSFTGSFEAT
+210 
-220 KKKYDMTQNIYA
+220 
-232 IVQKLKR
+232 
-239 AYEDILRL
+239 
-247 QFPENEKA
+247 
-255 LFEKVKSDISVL
+255 
-267 GEWLCIIREIGS
+267 
-279 LVASGSDI
+279 
-287 ERDNFE
+287 
-293 KKFELNCDSS
+293 
-303 ELKDSSLHFS
+303 HFS

-519 GNYWIKEILS
+519 GNYWIKEKLS

-608 ESKEPIKSHLEDLLF
+608 ESREPIKSHLEDLLF

-1092 SQRQYNYYGQG
+1092 SQLQYNYYGQG

>member
-1 MDWTKF
+1 
-7 NNHGESPNHAFE
+7 
-19 VMCNILFKCWLKKEY
+19 
-34 KDNISHFAF
+34 
-43 VNGSGGDGGV
+43 
-53 EAYGLLKSGDIIG
+53 
-66 VQSKW
+66 
-71 FPQKMEAS
+71 
-79 QFKQIENSFY
+79 
-89 TAIKVRPELKRY
+89 
-101 IVCIPRDF
+101 
-109 TSKKMVKNNQVARD
+109 
-123 TEESKWI
+123 
-130 NLCENINKEYP
+130 
-141 DVVIEL
+141 
-147 WDETSIQEKLCLPE
+147 
-161 TQGCYRYWF
+161 
-170 ECSDVFET
+170 
-178 EILTSYQRAI
+178 
-188 NSWAKTKYIPDLYS
+188 
-202 TGYIHDKL
+202 
-210 SSFTGSFEAT
+210 
-220 KKKYDMTQNIYA
+220 
-232 IVQKLKR
+232 
-239 AYEDILRL
+239 
-247 QFPENEKA
+247 
-255 LFEKVKSDISVL
+255 
-267 GEWLCIIREIGS
+267 
-279 LVASGSDI
+279 
-287 ERDNFE
+287 
-293 KKFELNCDSS
+293 
-303 ELKDSSLHFS
+303 
-313 YYNHFHE
+313 
-320 VESILDNIEDD
+320 
-331 FEQFKRCM
+331 
-339 ISDSHNKIIFL
+339 
-350 GNQGTG
+350 
-356 KTAGIVS
+356 
-363 EIDLMLQDKSFL
+363 
-375 PVLVQAKDYRKG
+375 
-387 DSWLSILTRTIGLST
+387 
-402 TWSELEL
+402 
-409 FQALENAALLRNRY
+409 
-423 LNESCD
+423 
-429 IVVQPKCLIC
+429 
-439 VDGIDEASSWS
+439 
-450 FWKERIEETQVY
+450 
-462 EGIFPN
+462 
-468 VKFVFLSRPY
+468 
-478 VFPRYYDLDYRECFY
+478 
-493 TLPSSGDVSVNELF
+493 
-507 DDYIAFYKIDLC
+507 
-519 GNYWIKEILS
+519 
-529 TPMALKLFCDLYGN
+529 
-543 SSVGNLDKNS
+543 
-553 LVITKLFQKKINSVE
+553 
-568 ESYRKQEKETNQQ
+568 
-581 SMIKTILVNIATLL
+581 
-595 TNKNE
+595 
-600 LTFEDIFN
+600 
-608 ESKEPIKSHLEDLLF
+608 
-623 FIEKEGFIYSH
+623 
-634 QICEDEFSEPVI
+634 
-646 VYSWGMQ
+646 
-653 PAFDYLIGRKLY
+653 
-665 DAIRNGKNIQIEY
+665 
-678 TNGIYQMLSLIVI
+678 
-691 EEDGKLISE
+691 
-700 YSNIKLEESVL
+700 
-711 FDLICY
+711 
-717 TLANT
+717 
-722 SVEIASKYRDYVKKL
+722 

-1092 SQRQYNYYGQG
+1092 SQLQYNYYGQG

-1288 FYLPSRIA
+1288 FYLPSRI
-1296 RILTGITYGDGYE
+1296 TFKGQITRTALMLLG
-1309 YINDNNEV
+1309 
-1317 VCKYSDVS
+1317 K
-1325 KGENNQQECLQINS
+1325 K
-1339 HILESSLKENDYRM
+1339 ESSFYFDGFVPRITWTLYNADKS
-1353 FWVFRVY
+1353 V
-1360 RSPSS
+1360 
-1365 KAYEL
+1365 KAYEHFDMPL
-1370 YGNDITH
+1370 LLAVDKVYGKIRNEKYRYIADQTTLFPEEVDQYNPNLVKEIINNCIAHSDYRLRGKINLEEYEDHLVFINEGAFIPETVEQALEPGYKPPYYRNAFLCNAMVNMYMIDTNSMGIPMIYEIQKGKCFPLPTFDLDTPNRVVVTVYGKVLDPNYTRLLHANDDLDLRTVFLLDQVQKKKTISKE
-1377 DTDRSYIV
+1377 DFSQLKSRNLVEGRYPNIFVSYKV
-1385 WFDEEKSRYIEL
+1385 AKVVGDKANYVRQKGLDEEVCMHFILSTLKLGPAKKSDLLAVLKDVLPDVLTDQQKSRKLSNLLQKMKKNGI
-1397 KEIEPVI
+1397 IDVRGI
-1404 AENNNDYVLKVKSLY
+1404 AINSEWYLLTKD
-1419 DGLDD
+1419 

>member
-1 MDWTKF
+1 
-7 NNHGESPNHAFE
+7 
-19 VMCNILFKCWLKKEY
+19 
-34 KDNISHFAF
+34 
-43 VNGSGGDGGV
+43 
-53 EAYGLLKSGDIIG
+53 
-66 VQSKW
+66 
-71 FPQKMEAS
+71 
-79 QFKQIENSFY
+79 
-89 TAIKVRPELKRY
+89 
-101 IVCIPRDF
+101 
-109 TSKKMVKNNQVARD
+109 
-123 TEESKWI
+123 
-130 NLCENINKEYP
+130 
-141 DVVIEL
+141 
-147 WDETSIQEKLCLPE
+147 
-161 TQGCYRYWF
+161 
-170 ECSDVFET
+170 
-178 EILTSYQRAI
+178 
-188 NSWAKTKYIPDLYS
+188 
-202 TGYIHDKL
+202 
-210 SSFTGSFEAT
+210 
-220 KKKYDMTQNIYA
+220 
-232 IVQKLKR
+232 
-239 AYEDILRL
+239 
-247 QFPENEKA
+247 
-255 LFEKVKSDISVL
+255 
-267 GEWLCIIREIGS
+267 
-279 LVASGSDI
+279 
-287 ERDNFE
+287 
-293 KKFELNCDSS
+293 
-303 ELKDSSLHFS
+303 
-313 YYNHFHE
+313 
-320 VESILDNIEDD
+320 
-331 FEQFKRCM
+331 M

-608 ESKEPIKSHLEDLLF
+608 ESREPIKSHLEDLLF

-1092 SQRQYNYYGQG
+1092 SQLQYNYYGQG

-1404 AENNNDYVLKVKSLY
+1404 AENNNDYVLKVKYLY

>member
-1 MDWTKF
+1 M
-7 NNHGESPNHAFE
+7 
-19 VMCNILFKCWLKKEY
+19 
-34 KDNISHFAF
+34 
-43 VNGSGGDGGV
+43 
-53 EAYGLLKSGDIIG
+53 
-66 VQSKW
+66 
-71 FPQKMEAS
+71 
-79 QFKQIENSFY
+79 
-89 TAIKVRPELKRY
+89 
-101 IVCIPRDF
+101 
-109 TSKKMVKNNQVARD
+109 
-123 TEESKWI
+123 
-130 NLCENINKEYP
+130 
-141 DVVIEL
+141 
-147 WDETSIQEKLCLPE
+147 
-161 TQGCYRYWF
+161 
-170 ECSDVFET
+170 
-178 EILTSYQRAI
+178 
-188 NSWAKTKYIPDLYS
+188 
-202 TGYIHDKL
+202 
-210 SSFTGSFEAT
+210 
-220 KKKYDMTQNIYA
+220 
-232 IVQKLKR
+232 
-239 AYEDILRL
+239 
-247 QFPENEKA
+247 
-255 LFEKVKSDISVL
+255 
-267 GEWLCIIREIGS
+267 
-279 LVASGSDI
+279 
-287 ERDNFE
+287 
-293 KKFELNCDSS
+293 
-303 ELKDSSLHFS
+303 
-313 YYNHFHE
+313 
-320 VESILDNIEDD
+320 
-331 FEQFKRCM
+331 
-339 ISDSHNKIIFL
+339 
-350 GNQGTG
+350 
-356 KTAGIVS
+356 
-363 EIDLMLQDKSFL
+363 
-375 PVLVQAKDYRKG
+375 
-387 DSWLSILTRTIGLST
+387 
-402 TWSELEL
+402 
-409 FQALENAALLRNRY
+409 
-423 LNESCD
+423 
-429 IVVQPKCLIC
+429 
-439 VDGIDEASSWS
+439 
-450 FWKERIEETQVY
+450 
-462 EGIFPN
+462 
-468 VKFVFLSRPY
+468 
-478 VFPRYYDLDYRECFY
+478 
-493 TLPSSGDVSVNELF
+493 SVNELF

-519 GNYWIKEILS
+519 GNYWIKEKLS

-608 ESKEPIKSHLEDLLF
+608 ESREPIKSHLEDLLF

-1092 SQRQYNYYGQG
+1092 SQLQYNYYGQG

>member
-1 MDWTKF
+1 M
-7 NNHGESPNHAFE
+7 
-19 VMCNILFKCWLKKEY
+19 
-34 KDNISHFAF
+34 
-43 VNGSGGDGGV
+43 
-53 EAYGLLKSGDIIG
+53 
-66 VQSKW
+66 
-71 FPQKMEAS
+71 
-79 QFKQIENSFY
+79 
-89 TAIKVRPELKRY
+89 
-101 IVCIPRDF
+101 
-109 TSKKMVKNNQVARD
+109 
-123 TEESKWI
+123 
-130 NLCENINKEYP
+130 
-141 DVVIEL
+141 
-147 WDETSIQEKLCLPE
+147 
-161 TQGCYRYWF
+161 
-170 ECSDVFET
+170 
-178 EILTSYQRAI
+178 
-188 NSWAKTKYIPDLYS
+188 
-202 TGYIHDKL
+202 
-210 SSFTGSFEAT
+210 
-220 KKKYDMTQNIYA
+220 
-232 IVQKLKR
+232 
-239 AYEDILRL
+239 
-247 QFPENEKA
+247 
-255 LFEKVKSDISVL
+255 
-267 GEWLCIIREIGS
+267 
-279 LVASGSDI
+279 
-287 ERDNFE
+287 
-293 KKFELNCDSS
+293 
-303 ELKDSSLHFS
+303 HFS

-608 ESKEPIKSHLEDLLF
+608 ESREPIKSHLEDLLF
-623 FIEKEGFIYSH
+623 FIEKEGVIYSH

-1092 SQRQYNYYGQG
+1092 SQLQYNYYGQG

-1404 AENNNDYVLKVKSLY
+1404 VENNNDYVLKVKYLY

>member
-1 MDWTKF
+1 M
-7 NNHGESPNHAFE
+7 
-19 VMCNILFKCWLKKEY
+19 
-34 KDNISHFAF
+34 
-43 VNGSGGDGGV
+43 
-53 EAYGLLKSGDIIG
+53 
-66 VQSKW
+66 
-71 FPQKMEAS
+71 
-79 QFKQIENSFY
+79 
-89 TAIKVRPELKRY
+89 
-101 IVCIPRDF
+101 
-109 TSKKMVKNNQVARD
+109 
-123 TEESKWI
+123 
-130 NLCENINKEYP
+130 
-141 DVVIEL
+141 
-147 WDETSIQEKLCLPE
+147 
-161 TQGCYRYWF
+161 
-170 ECSDVFET
+170 
-178 EILTSYQRAI
+178 
-188 NSWAKTKYIPDLYS
+188 
-202 TGYIHDKL
+202 
-210 SSFTGSFEAT
+210 
-220 KKKYDMTQNIYA
+220 
-232 IVQKLKR
+232 
-239 AYEDILRL
+239 
-247 QFPENEKA
+247 
-255 LFEKVKSDISVL
+255 
-267 GEWLCIIREIGS
+267 
-279 LVASGSDI
+279 
-287 ERDNFE
+287 
-293 KKFELNCDSS
+293 
-303 ELKDSSLHFS
+303 HFS

-568 ESYRKQEKETNQQ
+568 ESYIKQEKETNQQ

-608 ESKEPIKSHLEDLLF
+608 ESREPIKSHLEDLLF

-998 LREAEEFIE
+998 LRETEKFIE
-1007 KYKKKYDVDMLEPEG
+1007 KYKKEYDVDMLAPEG

-1092 SQRQYNYYGQG
+1092 SQLQYNYYGQG

>member
-1 MDWTKF
+1 M
-7 NNHGESPNHAFE
+7 
-19 VMCNILFKCWLKKEY
+19 
-34 KDNISHFAF
+34 
-43 VNGSGGDGGV
+43 
-53 EAYGLLKSGDIIG
+53 
-66 VQSKW
+66 
-71 FPQKMEAS
+71 
-79 QFKQIENSFY
+79 
-89 TAIKVRPELKRY
+89 
-101 IVCIPRDF
+101 
-109 TSKKMVKNNQVARD
+109 
-123 TEESKWI
+123 
-130 NLCENINKEYP
+130 
-141 DVVIEL
+141 
-147 WDETSIQEKLCLPE
+147 
-161 TQGCYRYWF
+161 
-170 ECSDVFET
+170 
-178 EILTSYQRAI
+178 
-188 NSWAKTKYIPDLYS
+188 
-202 TGYIHDKL
+202 
-210 SSFTGSFEAT
+210 
-220 KKKYDMTQNIYA
+220 
-232 IVQKLKR
+232 
-239 AYEDILRL
+239 
-247 QFPENEKA
+247 
-255 LFEKVKSDISVL
+255 
-267 GEWLCIIREIGS
+267 
-279 LVASGSDI
+279 
-287 ERDNFE
+287 
-293 KKFELNCDSS
+293 
-303 ELKDSSLHFS
+303 
-313 YYNHFHE
+313 
-320 VESILDNIEDD
+320 DNIEDD

-608 ESKEPIKSHLEDLLF
+608 ESREPIKSHLEDLLF

-967 GYGPIYYDLARYVLC
+967 GYGPIDYDLARYVLC

-1092 SQRQYNYYGQG
+1092 SQLQYNYYGQG

-1159 KKDTPDFTVWLGEKT
+1159 KKDTPNFTVWLGEKT

>member
-1 MDWTKF
+1 MK
-7 NNHGESPNHAFE
+7 
-19 VMCNILFKCWLKKEY
+19 
-34 KDNISHFAF
+34 
-43 VNGSGGDGGV
+43 
-53 EAYGLLKSGDIIG
+53 
-66 VQSKW
+66 
-71 FPQKMEAS
+71 
-79 QFKQIENSFY
+79 
-89 TAIKVRPELKRY
+89 
-101 IVCIPRDF
+101 
-109 TSKKMVKNNQVARD
+109 
-123 TEESKWI
+123 
-130 NLCENINKEYP
+130 
-141 DVVIEL
+141 
-147 WDETSIQEKLCLPE
+147 
-161 TQGCYRYWF
+161 
-170 ECSDVFET
+170 
-178 EILTSYQRAI
+178 
-188 NSWAKTKYIPDLYS
+188 
-202 TGYIHDKL
+202 
-210 SSFTGSFEAT
+210 
-220 KKKYDMTQNIYA
+220 
-232 IVQKLKR
+232 
-239 AYEDILRL
+239 
-247 QFPENEKA
+247 
-255 LFEKVKSDISVL
+255 
-267 GEWLCIIREIGS
+267 
-279 LVASGSDI
+279 
-287 ERDNFE
+287 

-519 GNYWIKEILS
+519 GNYWIKEKLS

-608 ESKEPIKSHLEDLLF
+608 ESREPIKSHLEDLLF

-1092 SQRQYNYYGQG
+1092 SQLQYNYYGQG

-1325 KGENNQQECLQINS
+1325 KGENNQQECLQIDS

>member
-1 MDWTKF
+1 M
-7 NNHGESPNHAFE
+7 
-19 VMCNILFKCWLKKEY
+19 
-34 KDNISHFAF
+34 
-43 VNGSGGDGGV
+43 
-53 EAYGLLKSGDIIG
+53 
-66 VQSKW
+66 
-71 FPQKMEAS
+71 
-79 QFKQIENSFY
+79 
-89 TAIKVRPELKRY
+89 
-101 IVCIPRDF
+101 
-109 TSKKMVKNNQVARD
+109 
-123 TEESKWI
+123 
-130 NLCENINKEYP
+130 
-141 DVVIEL
+141 
-147 WDETSIQEKLCLPE
+147 
-161 TQGCYRYWF
+161 
-170 ECSDVFET
+170 
-178 EILTSYQRAI
+178 
-188 NSWAKTKYIPDLYS
+188 
-202 TGYIHDKL
+202 
-210 SSFTGSFEAT
+210 
-220 KKKYDMTQNIYA
+220 
-232 IVQKLKR
+232 
-239 AYEDILRL
+239 
-247 QFPENEKA
+247 
-255 LFEKVKSDISVL
+255 
-267 GEWLCIIREIGS
+267 
-279 LVASGSDI
+279 
-287 ERDNFE
+287 
-293 KKFELNCDSS
+293 
-303 ELKDSSLHFS
+303 
-313 YYNHFHE
+313 
-320 VESILDNIEDD
+320 
-331 FEQFKRCM
+331 
-339 ISDSHNKIIFL
+339 
-350 GNQGTG
+350 
-356 KTAGIVS
+356 
-363 EIDLMLQDKSFL
+363 
-375 PVLVQAKDYRKG
+375 
-387 DSWLSILTRTIGLST
+387 
-402 TWSELEL
+402 
-409 FQALENAALLRNRY
+409 
-423 LNESCD
+423 
-429 IVVQPKCLIC
+429 
-439 VDGIDEASSWS
+439 
-450 FWKERIEETQVY
+450 
-462 EGIFPN
+462 
-468 VKFVFLSRPY
+468 
-478 VFPRYYDLDYRECFY
+478 
-493 TLPSSGDVSVNELF
+493 SVNELF

-1092 SQRQYNYYGQG
+1092 SQLQYNYYGQG

>member
-1 MDWTKF
+1 M
-7 NNHGESPNHAFE
+7 
-19 VMCNILFKCWLKKEY
+19 
-34 KDNISHFAF
+34 
-43 VNGSGGDGGV
+43 
-53 EAYGLLKSGDIIG
+53 
-66 VQSKW
+66 
-71 FPQKMEAS
+71 
-79 QFKQIENSFY
+79 
-89 TAIKVRPELKRY
+89 
-101 IVCIPRDF
+101 
-109 TSKKMVKNNQVARD
+109 
-123 TEESKWI
+123 
-130 NLCENINKEYP
+130 
-141 DVVIEL
+141 
-147 WDETSIQEKLCLPE
+147 
-161 TQGCYRYWF
+161 
-170 ECSDVFET
+170 
-178 EILTSYQRAI
+178 
-188 NSWAKTKYIPDLYS
+188 
-202 TGYIHDKL
+202 
-210 SSFTGSFEAT
+210 
-220 KKKYDMTQNIYA
+220 
-232 IVQKLKR
+232 
-239 AYEDILRL
+239 
-247 QFPENEKA
+247 
-255 LFEKVKSDISVL
+255 
-267 GEWLCIIREIGS
+267 
-279 LVASGSDI
+279 
-287 ERDNFE
+287 
-293 KKFELNCDSS
+293 
-303 ELKDSSLHFS
+303 
-313 YYNHFHE
+313 
-320 VESILDNIEDD
+320 
-331 FEQFKRCM
+331 
-339 ISDSHNKIIFL
+339 
-350 GNQGTG
+350 
-356 KTAGIVS
+356 
-363 EIDLMLQDKSFL
+363 
-375 PVLVQAKDYRKG
+375 
-387 DSWLSILTRTIGLST
+387 
-402 TWSELEL
+402 
-409 FQALENAALLRNRY
+409 
-423 LNESCD
+423 
-429 IVVQPKCLIC
+429 
-439 VDGIDEASSWS
+439 
-450 FWKERIEETQVY
+450 
-462 EGIFPN
+462 
-468 VKFVFLSRPY
+468 
-478 VFPRYYDLDYRECFY
+478 
-493 TLPSSGDVSVNELF
+493 SVNELF

-529 TPMALKLFCDLYGN
+529 TPMALILFCDLYGN

-1092 SQRQYNYYGQG
+1092 SQLQYNYYGQG

>member
-1 MDWTKF
+1 MK
-7 NNHGESPNHAFE
+7 
-19 VMCNILFKCWLKKEY
+19 
-34 KDNISHFAF
+34 
-43 VNGSGGDGGV
+43 
-53 EAYGLLKSGDIIG
+53 
-66 VQSKW
+66 
-71 FPQKMEAS
+71 
-79 QFKQIENSFY
+79 
-89 TAIKVRPELKRY
+89 
-101 IVCIPRDF
+101 
-109 TSKKMVKNNQVARD
+109 
-123 TEESKWI
+123 
-130 NLCENINKEYP
+130 
-141 DVVIEL
+141 
-147 WDETSIQEKLCLPE
+147 
-161 TQGCYRYWF
+161 
-170 ECSDVFET
+170 
-178 EILTSYQRAI
+178 
-188 NSWAKTKYIPDLYS
+188 
-202 TGYIHDKL
+202 
-210 SSFTGSFEAT
+210 
-220 KKKYDMTQNIYA
+220 
-232 IVQKLKR
+232 
-239 AYEDILRL
+239 
-247 QFPENEKA
+247 
-255 LFEKVKSDISVL
+255 
-267 GEWLCIIREIGS
+267 
-279 LVASGSDI
+279 
-287 ERDNFE
+287 

-1092 SQRQYNYYGQG
+1092 SQLQYNYYGQG

>member
-1 MDWTKF
+1 
-7 NNHGESPNHAFE
+7 
-19 VMCNILFKCWLKKEY
+19 
-34 KDNISHFAF
+34 
-43 VNGSGGDGGV
+43 
-53 EAYGLLKSGDIIG
+53 
-66 VQSKW
+66 
-71 FPQKMEAS
+71 
-79 QFKQIENSFY
+79 
-89 TAIKVRPELKRY
+89 
-101 IVCIPRDF
+101 
-109 TSKKMVKNNQVARD
+109 
-123 TEESKWI
+123 
-130 NLCENINKEYP
+130 
-141 DVVIEL
+141 
-147 WDETSIQEKLCLPE
+147 
-161 TQGCYRYWF
+161 
-170 ECSDVFET
+170 
-178 EILTSYQRAI
+178 
-188 NSWAKTKYIPDLYS
+188 
-202 TGYIHDKL
+202 
-210 SSFTGSFEAT
+210 
-220 KKKYDMTQNIYA
+220 
-232 IVQKLKR
+232 
-239 AYEDILRL
+239 
-247 QFPENEKA
+247 
-255 LFEKVKSDISVL
+255 
-267 GEWLCIIREIGS
+267 
-279 LVASGSDI
+279 
-287 ERDNFE
+287 
-293 KKFELNCDSS
+293 
-303 ELKDSSLHFS
+303 
-313 YYNHFHE
+313 
-320 VESILDNIEDD
+320 
-331 FEQFKRCM
+331 M

-519 GNYWIKEILS
+519 GNYWIKEKLS

-608 ESKEPIKSHLEDLLF
+608 ESREPIKSHLEDLLF

-1092 SQRQYNYYGQG
+1092 SQLQYNYYGQG

>member
-1 MDWTKF
+1 M
-7 NNHGESPNHAFE
+7 
-19 VMCNILFKCWLKKEY
+19 
-34 KDNISHFAF
+34 
-43 VNGSGGDGGV
+43 
-53 EAYGLLKSGDIIG
+53 
-66 VQSKW
+66 
-71 FPQKMEAS
+71 
-79 QFKQIENSFY
+79 
-89 TAIKVRPELKRY
+89 
-101 IVCIPRDF
+101 
-109 TSKKMVKNNQVARD
+109 
-123 TEESKWI
+123 
-130 NLCENINKEYP
+130 
-141 DVVIEL
+141 
-147 WDETSIQEKLCLPE
+147 
-161 TQGCYRYWF
+161 
-170 ECSDVFET
+170 
-178 EILTSYQRAI
+178 
-188 NSWAKTKYIPDLYS
+188 
-202 TGYIHDKL
+202 
-210 SSFTGSFEAT
+210 
-220 KKKYDMTQNIYA
+220 
-232 IVQKLKR
+232 
-239 AYEDILRL
+239 
-247 QFPENEKA
+247 
-255 LFEKVKSDISVL
+255 
-267 GEWLCIIREIGS
+267 
-279 LVASGSDI
+279 
-287 ERDNFE
+287 
-293 KKFELNCDSS
+293 
-303 ELKDSSLHFS
+303 
-313 YYNHFHE
+313 
-320 VESILDNIEDD
+320 DNIEDD

-568 ESYRKQEKETNQQ
+568 ESYIKQEKETNQQ

-608 ESKEPIKSHLEDLLF
+608 ESREPIKSHLEDLLF

-998 LREAEEFIE
+998 LRETEKFIE
-1007 KYKKKYDVDMLEPEG
+1007 KYKKEYDVDMLAPEG

-1092 SQRQYNYYGQG
+1092 SQLQYNYYGQG

>member
-1 MDWTKF
+1 M
-7 NNHGESPNHAFE
+7 
-19 VMCNILFKCWLKKEY
+19 
-34 KDNISHFAF
+34 
-43 VNGSGGDGGV
+43 
-53 EAYGLLKSGDIIG
+53 
-66 VQSKW
+66 
-71 FPQKMEAS
+71 
-79 QFKQIENSFY
+79 
-89 TAIKVRPELKRY
+89 
-101 IVCIPRDF
+101 
-109 TSKKMVKNNQVARD
+109 
-123 TEESKWI
+123 
-130 NLCENINKEYP
+130 
-141 DVVIEL
+141 
-147 WDETSIQEKLCLPE
+147 
-161 TQGCYRYWF
+161 
-170 ECSDVFET
+170 
-178 EILTSYQRAI
+178 
-188 NSWAKTKYIPDLYS
+188 
-202 TGYIHDKL
+202 
-210 SSFTGSFEAT
+210 
-220 KKKYDMTQNIYA
+220 
-232 IVQKLKR
+232 
-239 AYEDILRL
+239 
-247 QFPENEKA
+247 
-255 LFEKVKSDISVL
+255 
-267 GEWLCIIREIGS
+267 
-279 LVASGSDI
+279 
-287 ERDNFE
+287 
-293 KKFELNCDSS
+293 
-303 ELKDSSLHFS
+303 
-313 YYNHFHE
+313 
-320 VESILDNIEDD
+320 
-331 FEQFKRCM
+331 
-339 ISDSHNKIIFL
+339 
-350 GNQGTG
+350 
-356 KTAGIVS
+356 
-363 EIDLMLQDKSFL
+363 
-375 PVLVQAKDYRKG
+375 
-387 DSWLSILTRTIGLST
+387 
-402 TWSELEL
+402 
-409 FQALENAALLRNRY
+409 RNRY

-493 TLPSSGDVSVNELF
+493 TLPSSVDVSVNELF

-608 ESKEPIKSHLEDLLF
+608 ESREPIKSHLEDLLF
-623 FIEKEGFIYSH
+623 FIEKEGVIYSH

-1092 SQRQYNYYGQG
+1092 SQLQYNYYGQG

-1404 AENNNDYVLKVKSLY
+1404 AENNNDYVLKVKYLY

>member
-1 MDWTKF
+1 M
-7 NNHGESPNHAFE
+7 
-19 VMCNILFKCWLKKEY
+19 
-34 KDNISHFAF
+34 
-43 VNGSGGDGGV
+43 
-53 EAYGLLKSGDIIG
+53 
-66 VQSKW
+66 
-71 FPQKMEAS
+71 
-79 QFKQIENSFY
+79 
-89 TAIKVRPELKRY
+89 
-101 IVCIPRDF
+101 
-109 TSKKMVKNNQVARD
+109 
-123 TEESKWI
+123 
-130 NLCENINKEYP
+130 
-141 DVVIEL
+141 
-147 WDETSIQEKLCLPE
+147 
-161 TQGCYRYWF
+161 
-170 ECSDVFET
+170 
-178 EILTSYQRAI
+178 
-188 NSWAKTKYIPDLYS
+188 
-202 TGYIHDKL
+202 
-210 SSFTGSFEAT
+210 
-220 KKKYDMTQNIYA
+220 
-232 IVQKLKR
+232 
-239 AYEDILRL
+239 
-247 QFPENEKA
+247 
-255 LFEKVKSDISVL
+255 
-267 GEWLCIIREIGS
+267 
-279 LVASGSDI
+279 
-287 ERDNFE
+287 
-293 KKFELNCDSS
+293 
-303 ELKDSSLHFS
+303 HFS

-363 EIDLMLQDKSFL
+363 EIDLMLEDKSFL

-519 GNYWIKEILS
+519 GNYWIKEKLS

-608 ESKEPIKSHLEDLLF
+608 ESREPIKSHLEDLLF

-1092 SQRQYNYYGQG
+1092 SQLQYNYYGQG

>member
-1 MDWTKF
+1 M
-7 NNHGESPNHAFE
+7 
-19 VMCNILFKCWLKKEY
+19 
-34 KDNISHFAF
+34 
-43 VNGSGGDGGV
+43 
-53 EAYGLLKSGDIIG
+53 
-66 VQSKW
+66 
-71 FPQKMEAS
+71 
-79 QFKQIENSFY
+79 
-89 TAIKVRPELKRY
+89 
-101 IVCIPRDF
+101 
-109 TSKKMVKNNQVARD
+109 
-123 TEESKWI
+123 
-130 NLCENINKEYP
+130 
-141 DVVIEL
+141 
-147 WDETSIQEKLCLPE
+147 
-161 TQGCYRYWF
+161 
-170 ECSDVFET
+170 
-178 EILTSYQRAI
+178 
-188 NSWAKTKYIPDLYS
+188 
-202 TGYIHDKL
+202 
-210 SSFTGSFEAT
+210 
-220 KKKYDMTQNIYA
+220 
-232 IVQKLKR
+232 
-239 AYEDILRL
+239 
-247 QFPENEKA
+247 
-255 LFEKVKSDISVL
+255 
-267 GEWLCIIREIGS
+267 
-279 LVASGSDI
+279 
-287 ERDNFE
+287 
-293 KKFELNCDSS
+293 
-303 ELKDSSLHFS
+303 
-313 YYNHFHE
+313 
-320 VESILDNIEDD
+320 
-331 FEQFKRCM
+331 
-339 ISDSHNKIIFL
+339 
-350 GNQGTG
+350 
-356 KTAGIVS
+356 
-363 EIDLMLQDKSFL
+363 
-375 PVLVQAKDYRKG
+375 
-387 DSWLSILTRTIGLST
+387 
-402 TWSELEL
+402 
-409 FQALENAALLRNRY
+409 
-423 LNESCD
+423 
-429 IVVQPKCLIC
+429 
-439 VDGIDEASSWS
+439 
-450 FWKERIEETQVY
+450 
-462 EGIFPN
+462 
-468 VKFVFLSRPY
+468 
-478 VFPRYYDLDYRECFY
+478 
-493 TLPSSGDVSVNELF
+493 SVNELF

-608 ESKEPIKSHLEDLLF
+608 ESREPIKSHLEDLLF
-623 FIEKEGFIYSH
+623 FIEKEGVIYSH

-1092 SQRQYNYYGQG
+1092 SQLQYNYYGQG

-1404 AENNNDYVLKVKSLY
+1404 AENNNDYVLKVKYLY

>member
-1 MDWTKF
+1 M
-7 NNHGESPNHAFE
+7 
-19 VMCNILFKCWLKKEY
+19 
-34 KDNISHFAF
+34 
-43 VNGSGGDGGV
+43 
-53 EAYGLLKSGDIIG
+53 
-66 VQSKW
+66 
-71 FPQKMEAS
+71 
-79 QFKQIENSFY
+79 
-89 TAIKVRPELKRY
+89 
-101 IVCIPRDF
+101 
-109 TSKKMVKNNQVARD
+109 
-123 TEESKWI
+123 
-130 NLCENINKEYP
+130 
-141 DVVIEL
+141 
-147 WDETSIQEKLCLPE
+147 
-161 TQGCYRYWF
+161 
-170 ECSDVFET
+170 
-178 EILTSYQRAI
+178 
-188 NSWAKTKYIPDLYS
+188 
-202 TGYIHDKL
+202 
-210 SSFTGSFEAT
+210 
-220 KKKYDMTQNIYA
+220 
-232 IVQKLKR
+232 
-239 AYEDILRL
+239 
-247 QFPENEKA
+247 
-255 LFEKVKSDISVL
+255 
-267 GEWLCIIREIGS
+267 
-279 LVASGSDI
+279 
-287 ERDNFE
+287 
-293 KKFELNCDSS
+293 
-303 ELKDSSLHFS
+303 
-313 YYNHFHE
+313 
-320 VESILDNIEDD
+320 
-331 FEQFKRCM
+331 
-339 ISDSHNKIIFL
+339 
-350 GNQGTG
+350 
-356 KTAGIVS
+356 
-363 EIDLMLQDKSFL
+363 
-375 PVLVQAKDYRKG
+375 
-387 DSWLSILTRTIGLST
+387 
-402 TWSELEL
+402 
-409 FQALENAALLRNRY
+409 
-423 LNESCD
+423 
-429 IVVQPKCLIC
+429 
-439 VDGIDEASSWS
+439 
-450 FWKERIEETQVY
+450 
-462 EGIFPN
+462 
-468 VKFVFLSRPY
+468 
-478 VFPRYYDLDYRECFY
+478 
-493 TLPSSGDVSVNELF
+493 SVNELF

-608 ESKEPIKSHLEDLLF
+608 ESREPIKSHLEDLLF

-1092 SQRQYNYYGQG
+1092 SQLQYNYYGQG

>member
-1 MDWTKF
+1 M
-7 NNHGESPNHAFE
+7 
-19 VMCNILFKCWLKKEY
+19 
-34 KDNISHFAF
+34 
-43 VNGSGGDGGV
+43 
-53 EAYGLLKSGDIIG
+53 
-66 VQSKW
+66 
-71 FPQKMEAS
+71 
-79 QFKQIENSFY
+79 
-89 TAIKVRPELKRY
+89 
-101 IVCIPRDF
+101 
-109 TSKKMVKNNQVARD
+109 
-123 TEESKWI
+123 
-130 NLCENINKEYP
+130 
-141 DVVIEL
+141 
-147 WDETSIQEKLCLPE
+147 
-161 TQGCYRYWF
+161 
-170 ECSDVFET
+170 
-178 EILTSYQRAI
+178 
-188 NSWAKTKYIPDLYS
+188 
-202 TGYIHDKL
+202 
-210 SSFTGSFEAT
+210 
-220 KKKYDMTQNIYA
+220 
-232 IVQKLKR
+232 
-239 AYEDILRL
+239 
-247 QFPENEKA
+247 
-255 LFEKVKSDISVL
+255 
-267 GEWLCIIREIGS
+267 
-279 LVASGSDI
+279 
-287 ERDNFE
+287 
-293 KKFELNCDSS
+293 
-303 ELKDSSLHFS
+303 
-313 YYNHFHE
+313 
-320 VESILDNIEDD
+320 
-331 FEQFKRCM
+331 
-339 ISDSHNKIIFL
+339 
-350 GNQGTG
+350 
-356 KTAGIVS
+356 
-363 EIDLMLQDKSFL
+363 
-375 PVLVQAKDYRKG
+375 
-387 DSWLSILTRTIGLST
+387 
-402 TWSELEL
+402 
-409 FQALENAALLRNRY
+409 
-423 LNESCD
+423 
-429 IVVQPKCLIC
+429 
-439 VDGIDEASSWS
+439 
-450 FWKERIEETQVY
+450 
-462 EGIFPN
+462 
-468 VKFVFLSRPY
+468 
-478 VFPRYYDLDYRECFY
+478 
-493 TLPSSGDVSVNELF
+493 
-507 DDYIAFYKIDLC
+507 
-519 GNYWIKEILS
+519 
-529 TPMALKLFCDLYGN
+529 
-543 SSVGNLDKNS
+543 
-553 LVITKLFQKKINSVE
+553 
-568 ESYRKQEKETNQQ
+568 
-581 SMIKTILVNIATLL
+581 
-595 TNKNE
+595 
-600 LTFEDIFN
+600 
-608 ESKEPIKSHLEDLLF
+608 
-623 FIEKEGFIYSH
+623 
-634 QICEDEFSEPVI
+634 I

-678 TNGIYQMLSLIVI
+678 TNGIYQMHSLIVI

-1092 SQRQYNYYGQG
+1092 SQLQYNYYGQG